1 MFSGSIG
8 GLDKPA
14 TVAVRLRIKG
24 DVISMDAYEV
34 LDGPTS
40 RDKDAPVVK
49 GREIPED
56 IRDEI
61 KKAFSLQL
69 EGKYLPLRARPDFIY
84 CEGGSIFLQASQQN
98 VTINLSDLAPMA
110 REEPEEAKYEND
122 KE

>member
-14 TVAVRLRIKG
+14 TVAVRLRIKA

-34 LDGPTS
+34 LDGPAS

-61 KKAFSLQL
+61 KKAFS
-69 EGKYLPLRARPDFIY
+69 
-84 CEGGSIFLQASQQN
+84 SN
-98 VTINLSDLAPMA
+98 
-110 REEPEEAKYEND
+110 
-122 KE
+122 